1 MKIEKEWS
9 ASSGKEKNKGEDLI
23 NVAYHWG
30 IGINFRIN
38 RPFYYSQGPIK
49 QKITIRKLSSFE
61 R

>member
-9 ASSGKEKNKGEDLI
+9 ASSEKEKNKTEDLI

-30 IGINFRIN
+30 ISIKFYINK
-38 RPFYYSQGPIK
+38 PFYYSQGPIK
-49 QKITIRKLSSFE
+49 QKITIRELPSIE